1 MLILTEKEN
10 VAKNYIKALALEK
23 TTRYLYES
31 LDKKIKV
38 TFAAGHIYTLYDAED
53 YDTKFKTW
61 SEETLPIIPDT
72 YKYKAIKTK
81 ENFRKPLEEI
91 IKKAIKEK
99 EEIVIATDPD
109 REGEVIARLILNQ
122 CKADYKNVTR
132 IWLTEGLEETE
143 IRKSIENRKTSAD
156 YDELYRQGKA
166 QKESDW
172 VMGINLTRAYS
183 ILNKDLY
190 SIGRVQTAVL
200 KEIYL
205 REIQI
210 KLFIPRIYYNVL
222 LESEN
227 GTFSYLLNKNTK
239 EKKFENL
246 EEVQKLVK
254 DLYFHKEIKVSD
266 IQTKEKKE
274 KPPLLYNL
282 SALEIDAY
290 DIYGISIDRTLEIAQ
305 KLYNELGVISYP
317 RTDSRYIGSDDVEHI
332 INLYKRVKQKDNRFD
347 TDESKINK
355 NNSRIFCRPEKK
367 EAHHALIPTTYFEKE
382 ESDEWR
388 IYDLILRRF
397 FMQMMKDFEV
407 EEKKVYFE
415 CGNEVLITEGKKVK
429 EIGWKKAE
437 LRKVSLEDK
446 ELKDFTIGQKLKI
459 KEINILEKYT
469 EKPKFYTES
478 TILDYMINPTRENEE
493 SEKLLSIGTQATRA
507 SIVKV
512 LFERGYIK
520 NEKKHIRITEKG
532 IRIVEQIKEN
542 EVLDLN
548 TSTESTTK
556 WDNLVRENPE
566 ILIKEIEN
574 ITKKSIENMRYK
586 MKAVIQ
592 RNVVA
597 KCVCGKDI
605 VKGKNGWYCTGYKEG
620 CKIAINEHIYGKQY
634 TEEDIKELFEK
645 KSLPFYDGIN
655 KSGDKVRYRLIIENG
670 SLITQYDN
678 DVQSI
683 CDCPKC
689 KKSGMY
695 KTKFVYKCSN
705 KDCDFFFYKETYG
718 IVITNELAKK
728 ICSGE
733 KVDNVERTMKN
744 GNKENVS
751 IKLDIEEGALQI
763 IR

>member
-10 VAKNYIKALALEK
+10 VAKNYIKALDLKK

-61 SEETLPIIPDT
+61 SEETLPIIPGT

-143 IRKSIENRKTSAD
+143 IRKSIENRKNSAD

-239 EKKFENL
+239 DKKFENL

-332 INLYKRVKQKDNRFD
+332 INLYKKVKQKDNRFD

-367 EAHHALIPTTYFEKE
+367 EAHHALQMVLDDNVIVPVVKA
-382 ESDEWR
+382 S
-388 IYDLILRRF
+388 ILILS
-397 FMQMMKDFEV
+397 
-407 EEKKVYFE
+407 
-415 CGNEVLITEGKKVK
+415 NEI
-429 EIGWKKAE
+429 KAE
-437 LRKVSLEDK
+437 SINLTWSSKILA
-446 ELKDFTIGQKLKI
+446 TI
-459 KEINILEKYT
+459 
-469 EKPKFYTES
+469 
-478 TILDYMINPTRENEE
+478 
-493 SEKLLSIGTQATRA
+493 
-507 SIVKV
+507 
-512 LFERGYIK
+512 
-520 NEKKHIRITEKG
+520 
-532 IRIVEQIKEN
+532 
-542 EVLDLN
+542 
-548 TSTESTTK
+548 
-556 WDNLVRENPE
+556 
-566 ILIKEIEN
+566 
-574 ITKKSIENMRYK
+574 
-586 MKAVIQ
+586 
-592 RNVVA
+592 
-597 KCVCGKDI
+597 C
-605 VKGKNGWYCTGYKEG
+605 
-620 CKIAINEHIYGKQY
+620 
-634 TEEDIKELFEK
+634 
-645 KSLPFYDGIN
+645 
-655 KSGDKVRYRLIIENG
+655 
-670 SLITQYDN
+670 
-678 DVQSI
+678 
-683 CDCPKC
+683 
-689 KKSGMY
+689 
-695 KTKFVYKCSN
+695 
-705 KDCDFFFYKETYG
+705 
-718 IVITNELAKK
+718 
-728 ICSGE
+728 
-733 KVDNVERTMKN
+733 
-744 GNKENVS
+744 
-751 IKLDIEEGALQI
+751 
-763 IR
+763 